1 MKGLLTRI
9 LDVLRGAWGSLTG
22 GWDWLGHRWNAMAA
36 TPFGRACGQAWTW
49 GAKVPAQVVL
59 SPFWIPIMTAKDKG
73 RIRPVA
79 DRCAAAVRR
88 GYEGVVGA
96 AAGPA
101 RSAAS
106 AAISLPGAAVRG
118 AASLP
123 LRAVRSVL
131 EAVRPRPAV
140 AAPAQAAAEAARR
153 AQEHEQKADAA
164 ADNRVLLNSFRKVV
178 AARARGARPPEDSL
192 DALPPSLAVYA
203 LGLEPGECEA
213 LAVARTA
220 VLRILLET
228 GVAPDGVR
236 SPRQVAEDRAEVE
249 SNFRSSEGERASRR
263 AEVRAALRRGRA
275 RDLGAEPLTA

>member
-1 MKGLLTRI
+1 
-9 LDVLRGAWGSLTG
+9 
-22 GWDWLGHRWNAMAA
+22 MAA
-36 TPFGRACGQAWTW
+36 TPWGRATGYAWTLGVAAPASLVL
-49 GAKVPAQVVL
+49 GAVGAH
-59 SPFWIPIMTAKDKG
+59 IMTKRDTDRLVTAGGYVTRAVG
-73 RIRPVA
+73 RSAR
-79 DRCAAAVRR
+79 AAANAV
-88 GYEGVVGA
+88 GGGEGV
-96 AAGPA
+96 

-106 AAISLPGAAVRG
+106 AAV
-118 AASLP
+118 SLP

-140 AAPAQAAAEAARR
+140 AAPAQAAAEAAGR
-153 AQEHEQKADAA
+153 AQAQEQKADAA

-178 AARARGARPPEDSL
+178 AARARGARPPEDAL

-249 SNFRSSEGERASRR
+249 TNFGPTEGERAARR
-263 AEVRAALRRGRA
+263 AEVRAALRRGGR